1 MVKHPSITGKL
12 LRAYLLLF
20 LFSGLWLSGWGCA
33 SNADDSDDD
42 LQLRF
47 DRGKA
52 FLEKKKYLRA
62 QEEFNYVVVSGS
74 HTDLGDD
81 AQFYLAEAYFLNKE
95 YILAIAEYDRLVRRM
110 GFSPY
115 VEKARWRICQ
125 SYMEES
131 PKYYH
136 DQEYTRKALEK
147 LQEFIEDYPQSEYR
161 EEALKKVA
169 QLRNKLAKKIYETSL
184 LYIKMEEYKSA
195 IITLEDLIN
204 TYYDTDYIGLAH
216 VEVVRCYSLLNE
228 IEEAENYYQKVE
240 PILKEKD
247 LAEKARYWITRA
259 QQRQNKGS

>member
-1 MVKHPSITGKL
+1 MARLFKT
-12 LRAYLLLF
+12 YLLLF
-20 LFSGLWLSGWGCA
+20 LFSGLLFIGWGCA
-33 SNADDSDDD
+33 SNADDTDDD
-42 LQLRF
+42 LQERF
-47 DRGKA
+47 NRGKA

-81 AQFYLAEAYFLNKE
+81 AQFYLGESYFFNKE

-125 SYMEES
+125 SYVEES

-161 EEALKKVA
+161 EEALKTVA
-169 QLRNKLAKKIYETSL
+169 ELRNKLAKKIYETSL

-204 TYYDTDYIGLAH
+204 SYYDTDYIGLAH
-216 VEVVRCYSLLNE
+216 VEVIRCHSLLNE
-228 IEEAENYYQKVE
+228 IEEAETYYQKVE
-240 PILKEKD
+240 PILKDKQ
-247 LAEKARYWITRA
+247 LADKARYWITRA
-259 QQRQNKGS
+259 QQRQYRGS